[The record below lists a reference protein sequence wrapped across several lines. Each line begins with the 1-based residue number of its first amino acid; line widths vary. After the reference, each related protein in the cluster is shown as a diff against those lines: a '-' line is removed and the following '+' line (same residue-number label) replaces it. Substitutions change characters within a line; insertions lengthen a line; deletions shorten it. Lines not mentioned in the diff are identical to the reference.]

1 MMKSKKELFRNEWKY
16 LISVGE
22 KNFFVCVCHRF
33 FIWILMQMKGIYDP
47 KSLL

>member
-22 KNFFVCVCHRF
+22 KELSSSAYVTRF
-33 FIWILMQMKGIYDP
+33 FIWILMQMKGDI
-47 KSLL
+47 